1 MTPSRDIFLLKIVL
15 VLLVVLVFL
24 ANYRSPWFRPPVVEK
39 YTNQGSPWAQDS
51 WLLGGSAPT
60 PTPTVGATLPVTS
73 SLSSVPAGTPVP
85 TTPQLLLPYDGSM
98 VNPNAAQSPY
108 MNVQHE
114 TAMQYEGAYP
124 SAILP
129 ATPPV
134 LSSTALVVG
143 SPSNF
148 TPAYDNTINFSRA
161 TGYAM
166 TTPVK
171 DSTDRL
177 GGFCAFNRKNPE
189 VLEYQCNQLNA
200 DTCAST
206 SCCVLLGGSKCV
218 SGGESGATMK
228 ANYTDPLV
236 LNSDHHYYQGKCYGN
251 CVNPQGAIQPLLV
264 GAGVGALPTPTPNG
278 VTVVT
283 PVAVTTTPAP
293 TTQAPMTT
301 TPSPTTPTPTTL
313 TATPVT
319 VTPSLPPSLPPS
331 PTTQVPTTTLT
342 ATPVT
347 VTPSPPPSPTIKAT
361 PTPTPPITYTS
372 R

>member
-1 MTPSRDIFLLKIVL
+1 MPPSRDIFLLKIVL
-15 VLLVVLVFL
+15 VLLVVLVVLVFL

-39 YTNQGSPWAQDS
+39 YTNQGSPWGQDS

-60 PTPTVGATLPVTS
+60 PTPTVGATPPVTS
-73 SLSSVPAGTPVP
+73 PLSSVPAGTLVP

-108 MNVQHE
+108 MDVQHA
-114 TAMQYEGAYP
+114 TAMNYPGAYP

-161 TGYAM
+161 TGYTM

-177 GGFCAFNRKNPE
+177 GGFCAFNQKNPD
-189 VLEYQCNQLNA
+189 VLEYQCNQLNV

-218 SGGESGATMK
+218 SGGKTGATMK

-236 LNSDHHYYQGKCYGN
+236 LNSDHYYYQGKCYGN

-283 PVAVTTTPAP
+283 PI
-293 TTQAPMTT
+293 PMTT
-301 TPSPTTPTPTTL
+301 TPSPTTQPPSPTTQVPVTTL

-319 VTPSLPPSLPPS
+319 VTPSLPPS
-331 PTTQVPTTTLT
+331 PTTQVP
-342 ATPVT
+342 
-347 VTPSPPPSPTIKAT
+347 AT
-361 PTPTPPITYTS
+361 PTPIITYTS
-372 R
+372 RYWYRNFT